1 MGSNNETYF
10 SWPFELFFRAAG
22 TFCFFISWNV
32 VKGICFYKIMADSA
46 YDSFKKINF
55 FKLFIEFSSNFV
67 TIYFYY

>member
-22 TFCFFISWNV
+22 TFCFYISWNV
-32 VKGICFYKIMADSA
+32 VKGICFYKSLIMADSA

-55 FKLFIEFSSNFV
+55 
-67 TIYFYY
+67 